1 MTTIRRHILVLAAV
15 LAFASPA
22 LRAEQPQKASHSA
35 QDDRLKKLE
44 ERADATEKAASSA
57 AMEKDYITR
66 AQKQY
71 QSYYQKVL
79 NTQMWTLGIMGVI
92 LVGVFVL
99 VARFSLKLID
109 EQTKTA
115 TAGATVQMRN
125 EYARAFAK
133 DVQKLWDSNA
143 ADIKKLKETLTA
155 QFAELEQNLKDCSD
169 FQRNLA
175 GTCRRADES
184 QGDSVVTFR
193 NALRTY
199 KAGKARNLIEAKV
212 GATTARSVFESLRRK
227 HRENYVD
234 KAREELADSLYNDL
248 KEELALAVLQSPWLT
263 PLINERNPPPP
274 EPAAPEPA
282 AETRSVAKT
291 IPETHHPVMAFVGHS
306 ANAASHGHE
315 CGHTQGRTSRRICSL
330 VDSSALPL
338 LYPARAAI
346 RDHNGIEAQIVDIC
360 RAPCMPF
367 CTSRRVRQPKRSR
380 EGDCVRPS

>member
-1 MTTIRRHILVLAAV
+1 LLLAAV
-15 LAFASPA
+15 LAFFNPV
-22 LRAEQPQKASHSA
+22 LRCEQPQKASHST

-44 ERADATEKAASSA
+44 ERADAAEKAANSA

-66 AQKQY
+66 TQTQY
-71 QSYYQKVL
+71 EAYYQRVL

-92 LVGVFVL
+92 LVGVFIL

-125 EYARAFAK
+125 EYARALAK

-143 ADIKKLKETLTA
+143 GDIKKLKETLTA
-155 QFAELEQNLKDCSD
+155 QFAELEQNLKDRSD
-169 FQRNLA
+169 FQAQFVQALA
-175 GTCRRADES
+175 EELDES

-199 KAGKARNLIEAKV
+199 KSGKSRNLIEAKV
-212 GATTARSVFESLRRK
+212 GATAARSVFESLRRK
-227 HRENYVD
+227 HRENYQD

-248 KEELALAVLQSPWLT
+248 KEELALAALQSPWLT

-282 AETRSVAKT
+282 AESRSVVKP
-291 IPETHHPVMAFVGHS
+291 ILETRHS
-306 ANAASHGHE
+306 EADVTFDEES
-315 CGHTQGRTSRRICSL
+315 
-330 VDSSALPL
+330 DS
-338 LYPARAAI
+338 
-346 RDHNGIEAQIVDIC
+346 C
-360 RAPCMPF
+360 RLIN
-367 CTSRRVRQPKRSR
+367 T
-380 EGDCVRPS
+380 